1 MIESTI
7 LEMTSKT
14 GKKEASTDCT
24 NATSENEHGTNNGK
38 TTLVDIKL
46 EMESDLMTTS
56 GIFTSNQTHT
66 LSSNSLRTSDEIK
79 TIGQDK
85 LVPANKSKRK
95 KYKIDFRT
103 LEIQTTIAMC
113 VFSMIL

>member
-46 EMESDLMTTS
+46 EMESDLMTKS

-79 TIGQDK
+79 TIGQK
-85 LVPANKSKRK
+85 QACTGEISKK
-95 KYKIDFRT
+95 KKPQIDVWTYLFSV
-103 LEIQTTIAMC
+103 TTN
-113 VFSMIL
+113 S